1 MRRVVG
7 YAFLAL
13 LLIVAVVC
21 GYGWHVVHRALPQVE
36 GTIALSELQAEVTV
50 TRDVRGVPHLRA
62 QNMTDL
68 AFAQGYVM
76 AQDRLWQ
83 MDVLRRIAAGE
94 LSEIFGSRLVETDR
108 YFRTLGFR
116 DAADRD
122 AATAAPEFREQLE
135 AFARGVNRFI
145 EDHRGSLPVEFTL
158 LRYEPLP
165 WREADSMLIVGYMY
179 ETLTSSWRWDL
190 SRARVAPKLGVER
203 AEYFYDQTSEWDRPI
218 VGNSSAT
225 GRRKDLAGLHR
236 RETGHRGDLSAFAPA
251 PREHDDIETRV
262 EDNLWSVAHGM
273 LEQFGEDVRA
283 GMGSNNWVVSGAHT
297 ISGKPLLANDT
308 HLTLGVPDIWYT
320 VQLAAPGYSAEGFAL
335 PGAPGIIIGH
345 NDRIAWG
352 FTNDG
357 ADVQDLYAETFNPA
371 NPKQYQV
378 NGKWQ
383 DAQVRKEIIHVKG
396 EGDSE
401 FDVVT
406 TRHGPIL
413 ERDGNTG
420 YALKW
425 TATQPGGLNHSYF
438 NLASAHKWDEFRAR
452 MHDASGPAQNAVYA
466 DVDGHIGFIVAA
478 RIPVRDCKNWRPTDM
493 GLPASTPCG
502 AAPFPGN
509 TDDFEWQGYIPFDE
523 LPQTLDPEGG
533 IIATANAEVAGPS
546 YPHYIT
552 AGWAPPWRTNRIFN
566 LLSVAGKKFAPKDF
580 AEIQGDLVSEVD
592 QIVAKAMVKA
602 NGAAQPHDSR
612 TAQLIGKLANWD
624 GRMTADSV
632 EATFVEQSVIAI
644 EHNLLRP
651 YLGEK
656 TGVNYPRIDVFL
668 DRALSERPAMWL
680 PTEFHS
686 YDELLMASADLAT
699 AQLAADMGDES
710 AKWKWGDRNAL
721 FIPHPIG
728 QSGTLARIFSI
739 GPMPQAGAH
748 DVIKAAARSFGPA
761 MRMVADLSNWDN
773 SFMEIVTGESGDLGS
788 EHYKDQFPAWFAVEP
803 LPAPYTDAAV
813 AQVAAHTLHLVP
825 AVH

>member
-7 YAFLAL
+7 YVLLVL
-13 LLIVAVVC
+13 LLVAVAIC
-21 GYGWHVVHRALPQVE
+21 GYAWHLVHRALPQVE
-36 GTIALSELQAEVTV
+36 GTIALGELQAEVTV

-94 LSEIFGSRLVETDR
+94 LSEIFGASLVETDR

-116 DAADRD
+116 DAAERD
-122 AATAAPEFREQLE
+122 AETAPPEFREQAE
-135 AFARGVNRFI
+135 AYARGVNRFI
-145 EDHRGSLPVEFTL
+145 EDHRGNLPLEFSL
-158 LRYEPLP
+158 LRYEPRP
-165 WREADSMLIVGYMY
+165 WRVADSLLIVGYMY

-203 AEYFYDQTSEWDRPI
+203 AEYFYDQTSDWDRPI
-218 VGNSSAT
+218 VGNGPAY
-225 GRRKDLAGLHR
+225 AG
-236 RETGHRGDLSAFAPA
+236 
-251 PREHDDIETRV
+251 EHDRANQSSRSSGNSGDRQPLATVLPRNEV
-262 EDNLWSVAHGM
+262 SEDRAQNDLWTVAHGM

-283 GMGSNNWVVSGAHT
+283 GMGSNNWVVSGKWTA
-297 ISGKPLLANDT
+297 SGKPLLANDT
-308 HLTLGVPDIWYT
+308 HLSLGMPDIWYT
-320 VQLAAPGYSAEGFAL
+320 VQLAAPGFAAEGFAL

-378 NGKWQ
+378 NGQWQ
-383 DAQVRKEIIHVKG
+383 EAQVRKEIVHVKG
-396 EGDSE
+396 AADSE
-401 FDVVT
+401 FEVVV

-438 NLASAHKWDEFRAR
+438 NLAGAQNWEEFRTR

-478 RIPVRDCKNWRPTDM
+478 RIPIRDCKNWRPAEM

-509 TDDFEWQGYIPFDE
+509 TDDFEWQGYIPFEE
-523 LPQTLDPEGG
+523 LPQIFDPDGG
-533 IIATANAEVAGPS
+533 IIATANAAVVGPL

-552 AGWAPPWRTNRIFN
+552 SGWAPPWRTMRIFR
-566 LLSVAGKKFAPKDF
+566 LLAVAGKKFTPKDF
-580 AEIQGDLVSEVD
+580 AEIQGDLVSEID
-592 QIVAKAMVKA
+592 SFVAKAIVKA
-602 NGAAQPHDSR
+602 SSSAQPHDSR
-612 TAQLIGKLANWD
+612 TGQLVAKLANWD
-624 GRMTADSV
+624 GSMTADSV
-632 EATFVEQSVIAI
+632 EATFVEQTVFAI
-644 EHNLLRP
+644 ERNLLRP
-651 YLGEK
+651 YLGEH
-656 TGVNYPRIDVFL
+656 GVSYPSVDVFL
-668 DRALSERPAMWL
+668 DRVLRDRPAMWL
-680 PTEFHS
+680 PKEFHN
-686 YDELLMASADLAT
+686 YDELLIASADT
-699 AQLAADMGDES
+699 AVAELSTQMGNDT

-728 QSGTLARIFSI
+728 QSGVLARIFSI
-739 GPMPQAGAH
+739 GPMPQNGAH
-748 DVIKAAARSFGPA
+748 DVIKAAGRSFGPA

-773 SFMEIVTGESGDLGS
+773 SYMEIVTGESGELGS
-788 EHYKDQFPAWFAVEP
+788 DHYRDQFAAWFAVQP
-803 LPAPYTDAAV
+803 LPAPYSDAAV
-813 AQVAAHTLHLVP
+813 TKAAAHTLRFVP
-825 AVH
+825 TPH